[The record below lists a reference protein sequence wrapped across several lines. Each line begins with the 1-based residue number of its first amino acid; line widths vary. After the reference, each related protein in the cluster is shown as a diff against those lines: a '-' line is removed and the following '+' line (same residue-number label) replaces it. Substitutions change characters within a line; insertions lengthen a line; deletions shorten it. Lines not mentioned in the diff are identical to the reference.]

1 MNIKGFNSHSRRTY
15 DAILRVTSYREGQL
29 EGFLN
34 HPRLETPRRVE
45 NVPQLLFLLDE
56 LLSDEELLLSF
67 PGTDAVGKIDLQQIA
82 TLRLQI
88 LFREHH
94 TWQGCV
100 HWEEQSNTFPFHSV
114 LELICILDEIL
125 TDQ

>member
-45 NVPQLLFLLDE
+45 SVPKMLFLLND
-56 LLSDEELLLSF
+56 LLSSEDALLGF
-67 PGTDAVGKIDLQQIA
+67 PGADGAVKSSLPCIA

-100 HWEEQSNTFPFHSV
+100 HWEEQAQTFPFCSV

-125 TDQ
+125 TEE

>member
-1 MNIKGFNSHSRRTY
+1 MKTKGFKSYPCKTY
-15 DAILRVTSYREGQL
+15 DAILHVTAYREGSL
-29 EGFLN
+29 EGYLT
-34 HPRLETPRRVE
+34 HPRMETPRRVE
-45 NVPQLLFLLDE
+45 NVPQLLFLLNE

-67 PGTDAVGKIDLQQIA
+67 PGADAVGKTDLQQIA

-125 TDQ
+125 TD